1 MKRRSLVIAALAL
14 VLVIVCGGVYWFW
27 LRGADETI
35 ATITLDGEKIAEY
48 DLSRVRT
55 TEIMTV
61 GEPGAENTIRVS
73 PDGIAVIHADCPDQV
88 CVNQGVRSH
97 GPQPIV
103 CLPHKLSIT
112 FSEASGNNAVDAVAG
127 Q

>member
-1 MKRRSLVIAALAL
+1 MKRRRFLLAALAL
-14 VLVIVCGGVYWFW
+14 VLVIAAGSVYWFW

-35 ATITLDGEKIAEY
+35 ATITLDGEVIAEY
-48 DLSRVRT
+48 DLSQVRE
-55 TEIMTV
+55 TEMFTV

-73 PDGIAVIHADCPDQV
+73 PEGIAVISADCPDQV
-88 CVNQGVRSH
+88 CVHQGVRSH

-112 FSEASGNNAVDAVAG
+112 FSTDANGVDAVAG
-127 Q
+127 